1 MQNRIDSTFAR
12 LRETRQKAFVA
23 YVAAGDPNFETSLEI
38 IKSLADAGADIIELG
53 LPFSDP
59 LADGIVNQMAAERAL
74 KSGMSTARAI
84 ELIRRFRET
93 HQTPIVLFTYLN
105 PIFTYG
111 FEAFHH
117 DAATAGA
124 DGILLLDLPPDEAAL
139 NKDLAIGAGL
149 KHIRLIAPTT
159 PPERVKI
166 LAQSSEG
173 FIYLLSRTGVTGS
186 HGAPSANIGAQ
197 VAAIR
202 GVQAVGLDHHGHRV
216 PAHVGAQTLFHL
228 EVAGAARFVLR
239 LDGVDIAGGGRK
251 RHVDALL
258 TRFLE
263 QLLKQKVAAFTAF
276 FADDRRQRVDPFAC
290 FQGVRVMGGRAELGV
305 GLS

>member
-84 ELIRRFRET
+84 ELIRCFRET

-117 DAATAGA
+117 DAAAAGA
-124 DGILLLDLPPDEAAL
+124 DGILLLDLPPDEAAR

-202 GVQAVGLDHHGHRV
+202 EFTDTPICVGFGITTPVQA
-216 PAHVGAQTLFHL
+216 A
-228 EVAGAARFVLR
+228 EVAQSA
-239 LDGVDIAGGGRK
+239 DGVIVGSAIVKQIELHPQNAATAVREFTVPLIAATKGIPAVSSGSP
-251 RHVDALL
+251 A
-258 TRFLE
+258 
-263 QLLKQKVAAFTAF
+263 
-276 FADDRRQRVDPFAC
+276 
-290 FQGVRVMGGRAELGV
+290 
-305 GLS
+305 

>member
-1 MQNRIDSTFAR
+1 MQNRIDTTFSR
-12 LRETRQKAFVA
+12 LRENHQKAFVA
-23 YVAAGDPNFETSLEI
+23 YVAAGDPSFLGSLEI
-38 IKSLADAGADIIELG
+38 IKALADAGADIIELG

-74 KSGMSTARAI
+74 KAGMTTARSI
-84 ELIRRFRET
+84 ELIRSFRET

-105 PIFTYG
+105 PVFTYG
-111 FEAFHH
+111 FEKFHH
-117 DAATAGA
+117 DAAAAGA

-139 NKDLAIGAGL
+139 NKDLAVGAGL

-186 HGAPSANIGAQ
+186 HGAPSANIAAQ

-202 GVQAVGLDHHGHRV
+202 EHTATPICVGFGITTPEQAADIAKTADGVIVGSAIVKQVELHPQNAAQAVRDFTTPLI
-216 PAHVGAQTLFHL
+216 
-228 EVAGAARFVLR
+228 AA
-239 LDGVDIAGGGRK
+239 AK
-251 RHVDALL
+251 
-258 TRFLE
+258 
-263 QLLKQKVAAFTAF
+263 
-276 FADDRRQRVDPFAC
+276 
-290 FQGVRVMGGRAELGV
+290 
-305 GLS
+305 S